1 MVRTAATER
10 KAKLTKQLADEDS
23 DNDDP
28 DYEQYGEGAES
39 ADANSDA
46 DEDEDPSP
54 PRTPRTQRGRP
65 GPQTSPPETR
75 TTGRGREEAAA
86 PPAKVPRTSSRCTPS
101 KAAAAAP
108 PAPAGKHKTSAV
120 RVPGL
125 NAAKGHVGLRCGI
138 KAAEKDERP
147 LGSVDFTAELED
159 TLRFGQAVLAE
170 EGLRYKKT
178 GRGALIVGSAI
189 TTERNLTRYAEQR
202 RQQAVK
208 DGLTPSEFKELEAVR
223 NMDSAE
229 ALAFASK
236 KKLLLVPSN
245 GPCGYAGVSSPDGS
259 NRQHRVFAQAA
270 GAAVRGRGDNSN
282 RRPKVLI
289 GRAQSA
295 EGGAVLF
302 ALYAMRNGITFKPTG
317 RAVRGRKLGEKKW
330 SIEQPTMT
338 KAAAELGRIVGG
350 AVTPCKSRIHKACNS
365 GGSYSYRGYQF
376 EYV

>member
-120 RVPGL
+120 RIPGL
-125 NAAKGHVGLRCGI
+125 NAAKGHAGLRSAI
-138 KAAEKDERP
+138 EAAEKDERP

-208 DGLTPSEFKELEAVR
+208 DGLTPSKFEELEAVR

-229 ALAFASK
+229 ALAYAK
-236 KKLLLVPSN
+236 EKLLVLKTSGGQGHKVGQVGS
-245 GPCGYAGVSSPDGS
+245 GYASVYCHGGKTTYKVDSGGGVRRIRIATCIKS
-259 NRQHRVFAQAA
+259 AE
-270 GAAVRGRGDNSN
+270 GAAVLKALWHIRHGTIAD
-282 RRPKVLI
+282 RRL
-289 GRAQSA
+289 R
-295 EGGAVLF
+295 L
-302 ALYAMRNGITFKPTG
+302 
-317 RAVRGRKLGEKKW
+317 
-330 SIEQPTMT
+330 
-338 KAAAELGRIVGG
+338 
-350 AVTPCKSRIHKACNS
+350 
-365 GGSYSYRGYQF
+365 
-376 EYV
+376 